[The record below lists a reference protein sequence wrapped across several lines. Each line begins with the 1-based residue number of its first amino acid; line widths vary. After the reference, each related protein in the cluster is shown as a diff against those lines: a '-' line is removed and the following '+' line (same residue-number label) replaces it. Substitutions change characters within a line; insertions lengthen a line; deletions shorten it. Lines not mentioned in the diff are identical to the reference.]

1 MTPARRLPFA
11 QAARRR
17 SLRNGTQVFVLENHF
32 NPTLA
37 VSGSLRAGTLYAPA
51 DRRMIA
57 SMTAGELA
65 KGTRRHTKLE
75 IAEDLESRGASVAF
89 SSDTSDPVGCDIA
102 GSALSRDVDLLLDYL
117 VEILTTPV
125 FPSEELEKEKKRL
138 VGSIREQEDKTS
150 VRAYEAAVRR
160 VYPPGHPFHRRS
172 GEQRIAT
179 VEALSREDL
188 VRFYEERYGAA
199 TLQLVVV
206 GDVSSDRI
214 LDGLEERLS
223 SWRSG
228 PQAPIASLAVPPPVP
243 GQETVRMPDK
253 ASADVCLLQPFDV
266 TRPDAAYLPCS
277 IANAVLGQSS
287 LTSRLG
293 VRVRDTE
300 GLTYGIHSSF
310 HATHLP
316 GPFVVS
322 LTVQPQNRDAALSAT
337 IEEIARLCRDGLTE
351 KEFVEEQTSRVGKFQ
366 VDLASNSGIAQAIDA
381 AVYYGLGI
389 EYLDEFPARVAA
401 VTREEAER
409 EFRKRV
415 HPDRFTI
422 VSAGSFG
429 ESNPG

>member
-1 MTPARRLPFA
+1 
-11 QAARRR
+11 
-17 SLRNGTQVFVLENHF
+17 
-32 NPTLA
+32 
-37 VSGSLRAGTLYAPA
+37 
-51 DRRMIA
+51 
-57 SMTAGELA
+57 
-65 KGTRRHTKLE
+65 
-75 IAEDLESRGASVAF
+75 
-89 SSDTSDPVGCDIA
+89 
-102 GSALSRDVDLLLDYL
+102 
-117 VEILTTPV
+117 
-125 FPSEELEKEKKRL
+125 
-138 VGSIREQEDKTS
+138 
-150 VRAYEAAVRR
+150 
-160 VYPPGHPFHRRS
+160 
-172 GEQRIAT
+172 
-179 VEALSREDL
+179 
-188 VRFYEERYGAA
+188 
-199 TLQLVVV
+199 
-206 GDVSSDRI
+206 
-214 LDGLEERLS
+214 
-223 SWRSG
+223 
-228 PQAPIASLAVPPPVP
+228 
-243 GQETVRMPDK
+243 MPDK

-351 KEFVEEQTSRVGKFQ
+351 KEFAEEQTSRIGKFQ

-422 VSAGSFG
+422 VSAGSFSG
-429 ESNPG
+429 DPPGTWNLEPGTRS